1 MKSQSEVDES
11 GARRAES
18 YRERDGRGVAD
29 GTNDAAEAIVADVHY
44 CEPPVAGD
52 YRPERGG
59 SRPIRRLIVYY
70 SNFKRVKDVSNEVV
84 SERHEVG
91 TSSDRSECT
100 GSLGRRRYLGLVGA
114 SALGTAIGASRAASG
129 ASEYTTYTIDPGGTF
144 TQRVSSEETFEN
156 VLVDATAADAGVRI
170 VASGSNWAIRNVG
183 IKGRLDAVDEAAF
196 RLQVNDGSTGV
207 FENVYL
213 GDGAV
218 DGGRGGVFVP
228 TSHEGTLYVSE
239 CNVQYW
245 PDNGIYAS
253 APGRSERG
261 GEGGQIVI
269 ERSYAR
275 NNNIAGFRIGTD
287 RSIVRESVVH
297 VDEGPPANPAGKV
310 NARGIWVKEGGSVR
324 VENAD
329 ILLAHS
335 DGSYG
340 VLEGDD
346 NSVSLA
352 QVLDSEV
359 AATDGAGG
367 RFRGNVETSDVGSDP
382 NVEQP
387 PDVPRSAKEAALGRI
402 LPKSVDIAGGTG
414 SDTLE
419 YAFEVTGE
427 IAGTRST
434 EGNDVVSDGRAS
446 GIAVGASDIF
456 RYSGELVG
464 LDVDLPGNESIVS
477 VSVDRSEGRIEFDGG
492 ARNDDRL
499 DYYVRATGSIGP
511 ASNINSSDVYSDTEA
526 KGYIVNGGRDTY
538 SYTGDVDALR
548 VAFRG
553 NDPDLSIDID
563 AA

>member
-1 MKSQSEVDES
+1 M
-11 GARRAES
+11 GL
-18 YRERDGRGVAD
+18 AD

-44 CEPPVAGD
+44 CETPVAGD

-59 SRPIRRLIVYY
+59 SRLIRRLIAYY

-387 PDVPRSAKEAALGRI
+387 PDVPRSAKEAALGRN
-402 LPKSVDIAGGTG
+402 LPKVVDIAGGSG
-414 SDTLE
+414 DDVLK
-419 YAFEVTGE
+419 YVFETTGE
-427 IAGTRST
+427 VAGTRSA
-434 EGNDVVSDGRAS
+434 EGSDEISGGRVTGRS
-446 GIAVGASDIF
+446 IGKSDIF
-456 RYSGELVG
+456 RYSGEVVTLN
-464 LDVDLPGNESIVS
+464 VDLPDDESVVS
-477 VSVDRSEGRIEFDGG
+477 VTADRSAGRIEFNGG
-492 ARNDDRL
+492 SRNDQQLEYYLRTTGTL
-499 DYYVRATGSIGP
+499 DSTSSIDGHELL
-511 ASNINSSDVYSDTEA
+511 SDTEA
-526 KGYIVNGGRDTY
+526 KGYIFDGGTDVY
-538 SYTGDVDALR
+538 EYAGDVDALR
-548 VAFRG
+548 VALPG
-553 NDPDLSIDID
+553 DGSSLSIEVGTT
-563 AA
+563 